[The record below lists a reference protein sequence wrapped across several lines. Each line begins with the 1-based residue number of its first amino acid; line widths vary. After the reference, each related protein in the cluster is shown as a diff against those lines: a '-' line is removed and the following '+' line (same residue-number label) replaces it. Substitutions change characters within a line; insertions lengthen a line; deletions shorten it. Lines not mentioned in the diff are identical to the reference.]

1 MASHTDYKLKR
12 LNLKGQGLLRL
23 GQDGERE
30 SKREIICRG
39 KYRKASDKR
48 AGGNKERDHLDPMGS
63 AVLEK

>member
-1 MASHTDYKLKR
+1 M
-12 LNLKGQGLLRL
+12 RL